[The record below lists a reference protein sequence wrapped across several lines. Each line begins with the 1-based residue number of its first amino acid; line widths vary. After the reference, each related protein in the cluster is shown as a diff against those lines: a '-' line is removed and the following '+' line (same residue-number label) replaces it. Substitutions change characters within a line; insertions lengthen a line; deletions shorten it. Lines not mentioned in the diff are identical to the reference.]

1 MNQASTAFVRGKR
14 FVWLLGGA
22 LALGL
27 LYAAIQAG
35 AFVGPSTSGGTGSGA
50 VATDAQ
56 GNLSIGISPS
66 ATSRLY
72 VLAGPTNVYGLQIQN
87 DTGDSLFRL
96 SRGAAASA
104 IFRLGTDGTFV
115 LQNQSAD
122 AFAINAAGN
131 VGIGTTVPAQK
142 LHVLGSAQISG
153 SVYTTAVGHA
163 NSASLLEVG
172 GGGATYGGGTIR
184 MFGGTHATTPG
195 IISFHTGT
203 GIGIPSE
210 TARITAAGSVGIGTD
225 APSQK
230 LDVNGAIA
238 LRGQAAL
245 DSDASAVYV
254 GDLASGDGT
263 RALALRAGDA
273 TRAYITIGGNV
284 GIGTVNPTSTLTVQ
298 GEIKTTSGGVRFP
311 DGSLQSSAA
320 SAGLGG
326 SGTANFVAKFTAGT
340 VVGNSIIYD
349 NGTNVGIGTGGSATA
364 KLQIGGAA
372 GVDGIRFPDGT
383 LQTTAAAGG
392 AAIPSGLIAMF
403 DASCPSGWTRFAA
416 LDGRF
421 PQGASAYGG
430 TGGAA
435 SHSHTVSAAPNHSHM
450 VTGVTTVEDAW
461 HSHGVNFVS
470 GDGWG
475 GPWSSTWAAGTFDYT
490 DSPAHRHNISG
501 VTDPQSAPHNHG
513 VNLAATLDGGH
524 SHTLDTVSNLP
535 QYLNVVFC
543 RKN

>member
-298 GEIKTTSGGVRFP
+298 GEIKTTSGG
-311 DGSLQSSAA
+311 Q
-320 SAGLGG
+320 
-326 SGTANFVAKFTAGT
+326 
-340 VVGNSIIYD
+340 
-349 NGTNVGIGTGGSATA
+349 
-364 KLQIGGAA
+364 
-372 GVDGIRFPDGT
+372 
-383 LQTTAAAGG
+383 
-392 AAIPSGLIAMF
+392 
-403 DASCPSGWTRFAA
+403 
-416 LDGRF
+416 
-421 PQGASAYGG
+421 
-430 TGGAA
+430 
-435 SHSHTVSAAPNHSHM
+435 
-450 VTGVTTVEDAW
+450 
-461 HSHGVNFVS
+461 
-470 GDGWG
+470 
-475 GPWSSTWAAGTFDYT
+475 
-490 DSPAHRHNISG
+490 
-501 VTDPQSAPHNHG
+501 
-513 VNLAATLDGGH
+513 
-524 SHTLDTVSNLP
+524 
-535 QYLNVVFC
+535 
-543 RKN
+543 